1 MFFGEGGKLILEAI
15 LELLELFLELGTHSH
30 FLLFSISHISYIYP
44 ADTASNSLELAHLGA
59 FCVCFWLS
67 V

>member
-15 LELLELFLELGTHSH
+15 SELLELFLELGTQSH
-30 FLLFSISHISYIYP
+30 FLLFSISYIYP
-44 ADTASNSLELAHLGA
+44 ADIASNSLELAHLGD